1 MLHADLVLCKCWCCC
16 WCNEGWDHWWES
28 ASEGSEECAGE
39 DKEGETDGC
48 LLAFSENKSVDYR
61 WRLANVC
68 VFVLFSRS
76 KWHQPV
82 TPALRVW
89 DFNQCSV
96 SLGYGKS
103 VLRVGRVETTS
114 IVSDFPPLE
123 VGNFSPRTSLVS
135 SCTDAGMARLR
146 STVSTVTDVVGRQ
159 RLRSA
164 IQQMMVVPRHWLSTV
179 GRRAFTVQGPIVWNS
194 LSDDLAHSR
203 TMRPSGL
210 GLVRFNVPLDT

>member
-123 VGNFSPRTSLVS
+123 VGNFSPTYKLGVIMHGCWHGKAPHYRVNCHRCCWQAASQVGYTANDSGATTLAIHCWPPSIYCARPHSLELFVRRPRT
-135 SCTDAGMARLR
+135 
-146 STVSTVTDVVGRQ
+146 
-159 RLRSA
+159 
-164 IQQMMVVPRHWLSTV
+164 QQDYE
-179 GRRAFTVQGPIVWNS
+179 AF
-194 LSDDLAHSR
+194 
-203 TMRPSGL
+203 
-210 GLVRFNVPLDT
+210 RFRFSKV